1 MLNGSAWIAIAIFV
15 TVYGIIVSEKVHRTK
30 IALVGA
36 VALLLVKIMPQEEA
50 IVKIDFNTLG
60 LLTGMMII
68 VAIAMRTGM
77 FEYMAVLLAKRV
89 KGDPLRIMTVFFVF
103 TAVTSAF
110 LDNVTTVLLVT
121 PIIFSITSSLKV
133 NPVPF
138 LVSEIL
144 ASNIGGTATLIGDP
158 PNIMIGGAVGLGFND
173 FVIALAPV
181 VVVIGFITNW
191 LFLMIYRK
199 QLIVSPEAQQ
209 RIMDLDENSYLEN
222 PILLKKV
229 LGVLTLTIAGFVL
242 HKALHFDSATIAMG
256 GAAVLLLVSGIEPEE
271 IFKELEWNTLFFFI
285 GLFIV
290 VGGLEVTGV
299 IRMIAEWGLSITHS
313 DIILLNALILWLSAI
328 ASAFI
333 DNIPFVATMI
343 PLIKSMAQVGNIDVS
358 TLWWSLALGACLGG
372 NGTIIGASA
381 NVVVS
386 SIAAGRGYPMTFL
399 AYMKIAFPL
408 MLVSIVISHIYIYVR
423 YLM

>member
-1 MLNGSAWIAIAIFV
+1 MVTGSAWIAIAIFI
-15 TVYGIIVSEKVHRTK
+15 TVYGMIVSEKVHRTK
-30 IALVGA
+30 IALIGA
-36 VALLLVKIMPQEEA
+36 VALLLLKIMPQEEA
-50 IVKIDFNTLG
+50 IAKVDFNTLG

-77 FEYMAVLLAKRV
+77 FEYMSVMLAKKV
-89 KGDPLRIMTVFFVF
+89 EGNPARIMTVFFVF
-103 TAVTSAF
+103 TAVTSAL

-121 PIIFSITSSLKV
+121 PIVFSITTCLKI
-133 NPVPF
+133 NPIPF
-138 LVSEIL
+138 LISEIM

-173 FVIALAPV
+173 FLLNLAPV
-181 VVVIGFITNW
+181 IIVIAVVTNW
-191 LFLMIYRK
+191 LFLLIYRK
-199 QLIVSPEAQQ
+199 QLNVTQEAC
-209 RIMDLDENSYLEN
+209 RAIMELDEKSYLKK
-222 PILLKKV
+222 PVLLRKV
-229 LGVLTLTIAGFVL
+229 LTVLTLTIIGFVL
-242 HKALHFDSATIAMG
+242 HKSLGFESATIAMA
-256 GAAVLLLVSGIEPEE
+256 GAACLLLVSKIEPEE
-271 IFKELEWNTLFFFI
+271 IFKELEWNTIFFFI

-299 IRMIAEWGLSITHS
+299 IRLIAEWGLSITHS
-313 DIILLNALILWLSAI
+313 DIVLLNYLILWLSAI

-343 PLIKSMAQVGNIDVS
+343 PLIKSMAQVGGLDVS
-358 TLWWSLALGACLGG
+358 TLWWALSLGACLGG

-386 SIAAGRGYPMTFL
+386 SMAAARGYPMTFV

-408 MLVSIVISHIYIYVR
+408 MLISIVISHIYIYLR

>member
-1 MLNGSAWIAIAIFV
+1 MLTGTAWIAIAIFV
-15 TVYGIIVSEKVHRTK
+15 AVYSIIVSEKIHRTK
-30 IALVGA
+30 IALMGA
-36 VALLLVKIMPQEEA
+36 VALLLVKVMPQEEA
-50 IVKIDFNTLG
+50 IGKIDFNTLG

-77 FEYMAVLLAKRV
+77 FEYMAVYLARMV
-89 KGDPLRIMTVFFVF
+89 KGNPAKIMTVFFTF
-103 TAVTSAF
+103 TAVTSAL

-121 PIIFSITSSLKV
+121 PIIFSITATLKI
-133 NPVPF
+133 NPIPF
-138 LVSEIL
+138 LISEIL

-158 PNIMIGGAVGLGFND
+158 PNIMIGGAVGLGFNE
-173 FVIALAPV
+173 FIINLAPV
-181 VVVIGFITNW
+181 VIVIGVVTNW
-191 LFLMIYRK
+191 LFNRIYRK
-199 QLIVSPEAQQ
+199 ELVGSPEAEKS
-209 RIMDLDENSYLEN
+209 IMAMDEASYLQN
-222 PILLKKV
+222 PALLKKV
-229 LGVLTLTIAGFVL
+229 IAVLAVTVTGFVL
-242 HKALHFDSATIAMG
+242 HKVLHLESATIAMG
-256 GAAVLLLVSGIEPEE
+256 GAAALLLISRIEPEE

-299 IRMIAEWGLSITHS
+299 IKLIAVWGLSITQS
-313 DIILLNALILWLSAI
+313 DIALLNYLILWLSAI

-343 PLIKSMAQVGNIDVS
+343 PLIKSMAEVGGIDVS
-358 TLWWSLALGACLGG
+358 TLWWALSLGACLGG

-386 SIAAGRGYPMTFL
+386 SIAAGKGYPMSFL
-399 AYMKIAFPL
+399 GYMKIAFPL
-408 MLVSIVISHIYIYVR
+408 MLVSIVICHAYIYVR